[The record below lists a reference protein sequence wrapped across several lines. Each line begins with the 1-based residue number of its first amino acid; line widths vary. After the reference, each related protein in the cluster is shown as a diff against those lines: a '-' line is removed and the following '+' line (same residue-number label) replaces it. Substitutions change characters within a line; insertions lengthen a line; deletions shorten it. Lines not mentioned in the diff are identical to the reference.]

1 MSRTFKTIAT
11 IGTALSGLLGAGAPS
26 AASAAE
32 KSGCITCH
40 LDEAMLVRNLGVV
53 KARKSSLQS
62 GAG

>member
-1 MSRTFKTIAT
+1 MSRAFTTIVT
-11 IGTALSGLLGAGAPS
+11 IGTALSGLLAAGAPS

-32 KSGCITCH
+32 RSGCVTCH
-40 LDEAMLVRNLGVV
+40 LDEAMLVKSLSVV